1 MKSRSKF
8 TIGRS
13 RHGKSPA
20 KRHAERGMA
29 KSAKAENLA
38 TPEVGAVYERIRQ
51 EIVEGRLGAN
61 ERLKIGA
68 LAARYGTSTNP
79 IREALQQLRGEGF
92 VVFSPNRGARV
103 RAVDEEFVGNIC
115 EVEVLIEPYLT
126 RWFVGLAT
134 DADIAE
140 LETIQADI
148 EKLNFADLT
157 AHDTLD
163 TKFHRVL
170 YDRHYNRHVVEMWW
184 KHRQILRAISR
195 GFPMSLGRRTL
206 VIKEHRQ
213 LIACLKGQDADGA
226 AKVIAAHVE
235 GSGRHMIEQMRAAR
249 NSAFMA
255 QARQGANNL
264 ARTRS
269 QGFNEV
275 KP

>member
-1 MKSRSKF
+1 MDSRSKF
-8 TIGRS
+8 TAGRS
-13 RHGKSPA
+13 RHGKNPA
-20 KRHAERGMA
+20 KRHAGRGIA
-29 KSAKAENLA
+29 QA
-38 TPEVGAVYERIRQ
+38 TETRNPTASEVGNVYELIRQ

-61 ERLKIGA
+61 ERLKISA

-92 VVFSPNRGARV
+92 VVFCPNRGARV
-103 RAVDEEFVGNIC
+103 RAVDEEFVRDIC

-134 DADIAE
+134 DSDIAE
-140 LETIQADI
+140 LETIQVDI

-157 AHDTLD
+157 IHDALD

-195 GFPMSLGRRTL
+195 GFPVSLGRRTL
-206 VIKEHRQ
+206 VIKEHRR
-213 LIACLKGQDADGA
+213 LIACLKAQDADGA

-249 NSAFMA
+249 NSACTP
-255 QARQGANNL
+255 QAR
-264 ARTRS
+264 
-269 QGFNEV
+269 
-275 KP
+275 